1 MDTTGARSGCGSIG
15 RRDLFVWSR
24 SRPYGLS
31 LFHANPPLTC
41 TECWYWIEHQT
52 AAWAT
57 GAAENSTSANAH
69 TEGTSALE
77 IARAWVPGLTEYHQ
91 LEMLVWCLLLPGF
104 VFTALGGGLAAH
116 RTASRI
122 EGRIAA
128 AVLVA
133 VTALALSFSTDRLY
147 MIMWDASIHWS
158 NWLGWTYYDFT
169 VRFFV
174 IAPMIAIAT
183 GGPSSGAG
191 TSNGDAR
198 SFVLT
203 GPSS

>member
-1 MDTTGARSGCGSIG
+1 
-15 RRDLFVWSR
+15 
-24 SRPYGLS
+24 
-31 LFHANPPLTC
+31 
-41 TECWYWIEHQT
+41 
-52 AAWAT
+52 
-57 GAAENSTSANAH
+57 
-69 TEGTSALE
+69 
-77 IARAWVPGLTEYHQ
+77 
-91 LEMLVWCLLLPGF
+91 MLVWCLLLPGF